1 MIFDGE
7 GRRFGVVENV
17 QFSGDELD
25 FAGGE
30 FGIGFL
36 ALDYVALDSDDELA
50 ARLFGF
56 GVGCGLRFFVE
67 DDLHDAGAVAEVKEE
82 EIAEVAA
89 AMHPA
94 HNDGVVAGVGGTEGA
109 AVVGAG

>member
-36 ALDYVALDSDDELA
+36 ALDYIAFDGDYEFA
-50 ARLFGF
+50 AGLLGF
-56 GVGCGLRFFVE
+56 GVGLRLRFFVE
-67 DDLHDAGAVAEVKEE
+67 DDLDYAGAVADVEE
-82 EIAEVAA
+82 EQVAEVSAA
-89 AMHPA
+89 VDPA
-94 HNDGVVAGVGGTEGA
+94 HYDGVGAGVGGA
-109 AVVGAG
+109 